1 MATASQISSHCFV
14 QWEDNKNAYAV
25 VHAKRAKT
33 SLTLQV
39 GLITLFEGNNR
50 DRRRGKILYMGAKS
64 DCTVFSFDFEQ
75 QDTHVNTYS
84 WSLAPGISEHI
95 EETAKAIK
103 NFASGNLHR
112 TAPSSSINSTTVS
125 KGKKKVNNKQQ
136 HTTDNSTITN
146 ANMAPTSLP
155 APTPVIVLPGSTLS
169 TITIDDDDQPSRC
182 NDQQLSN
189 TTNAHTNSTKTK
201 KTAVSYDIDSLLQ
214 ENNALRE
221 KINEL
226 EEQLMFQRETSIPF
240 PNESSYN
247 YLKGICSMYDQSQR
261 EENKKL
267 VELSNKLPC
276 SDIEIKLA
284 KKSSPAAT
292 INNLIKCCFKDIE
305 LVEMSYE
312 KLKTKD
318 ASLLKDIHELVN
330 CLHAPT
336 SISQSM
342 FSGTISLKCRHLR
355 ENRKNET
362 IPKAKSKKRYQSKCI
377 DEESVKQ
384 HNQTIHEND
393 FDDSEDDK
401 ENNGQF

>member
-1 MATASQISSHCFV
+1 M
-14 QWEDNKNAYAV
+14 
-25 VHAKRAKT
+25 
-33 SLTLQV
+33 
-39 GLITLFEGNNR
+39 
-50 DRRRGKILYMGAKS
+50 
-64 DCTVFSFDFEQ
+64 FD
-75 QDTHVNTYS
+75 
-84 WSLAPGISEHI
+84 II
-95 EETAKAIK
+95 
-103 NFASGNLHR
+103 
-112 TAPSSSINSTTVS
+112 
-125 KGKKKVNNKQQ
+125 
-136 HTTDNSTITN
+136 
-146 ANMAPTSLP
+146 
-155 APTPVIVLPGSTLS
+155 
-169 TITIDDDDQPSRC
+169 
-182 NDQQLSN
+182 
-189 TTNAHTNSTKTK
+189 
-201 KTAVSYDIDSLLQ
+201 
-214 ENNALRE
+214 
-221 KINEL
+221 
-226 EEQLMFQRETSIPF
+226 
-240 PNESSYN
+240 
-247 YLKGICSMYDQSQR
+247 
-261 EENKKL
+261 KL

-355 ENRKNET
+355 EN
-362 IPKAKSKKRYQSKCI
+362 CI
-377 DEESVKQ
+377 DEETVKQ

>member
-1 MATASQISSHCFV
+1 
-14 QWEDNKNAYAV
+14 
-25 VHAKRAKT
+25 
-33 SLTLQV
+33 
-39 GLITLFEGNNR
+39 
-50 DRRRGKILYMGAKS
+50 
-64 DCTVFSFDFEQ
+64 
-75 QDTHVNTYS
+75 
-84 WSLAPGISEHI
+84 
-95 EETAKAIK
+95 
-103 NFASGNLHR
+103 
-112 TAPSSSINSTTVS
+112 
-125 KGKKKVNNKQQ
+125 
-136 HTTDNSTITN
+136 
-146 ANMAPTSLP
+146 MAPTSPP

-169 TITIDDDDQPSRC
+169 TITTDDDDQPSRC

-201 KTAVSYDIDSLLQ
+201 KTSVSYNIDSLLQ

-261 EENKKL
+261 EESKKL

-284 KKSSPAAT
+284 KKSSPACT
-292 INNLIKCCFKDIE
+292 INNLIKCCLKDIE

-312 KLKTKD
+312 KLKAKD
-318 ASLLKDIHELVN
+318 ATLSKDIHDLVN
-330 CLHAPT
+330 CLHAPAT
-336 SISQSM
+336 ISQSM

-362 IPKAKSKKRYQSKCI
+362 ITKAKSKKRYQSKCI

-401 ENNGQF
+401 ENNDEF